1 MRVLVLLALVC
12 SAYGE
17 HWLPKLAM
25 ELRHQSAKRLP
36 LFGLVVNKWQFYGG
50 GGSILYLSQQ
60 IGKPNWDGTATGGV
74 KMRVQSVYE
83 KQLKPTLTKFRRE
96 VLLPKSEQFVQPLGN
111 DIEISV
117 ELQVVQKG
125 IPGAPTDKYPVFNAT
140 VRSLSDLDSAVY
152 ECHSP
157 HFALEP
163 GKVIHKA
170 KRASDGRI
178 VMRTINGR
186 GTERYTKDRRSVGMV
201 DFGLRDGDTVLYR
214 VESLQQYTEE
224 QIRTQYAAKLAEFKS
239 SESDFAFAP
248 RKPPSHWYKDALAKL
263 HWHKRVQT
271 SMPDSLQMSDTGN
284 IDFFVK
290 YGPINACV
298 FIPEKF
304 ALQDFHHTFIS
315 YKRLRP
321 ADRAA
326 AIEML
331 HTLYPTTF
339 GFEITPR
346 ERQTV
351 RALYWET
358 ERMRPDAVRPSS
370 SGSKMA
376 QLKRTI
382 VSSPLYSGIMGP
394 QEGQAIASPP
404 QEGGFGIEERGGAV
418 FLGYQFRRSGAHKA
432 EVMYQMHRLMGDS
445 VRAPLGQLRSDKRA
459 VSEMLKQ
466 WPLQYSALRGDEVV
480 RDYTGIVRSTLLMQQ
495 VVRTARTLRDAR
507 EEDKAEKFGLL
518 RSGPSA
524 QMRHRTAP
532 FERMLASKREE
543 LAKAEAAALAKAEE
557 AASKQAAA
565 RAKAEAASKRAAAPA
580 AAAEERTE

>member
-17 HWLPKLAM
+17 HWLPKLAL
-25 ELRHQSAKRLP
+25 EFRRTSEKRVP
-36 LFGLVVNKWQFYGG
+36 LFGLVVNKWQLWGG
-50 GGSILYLSQQ
+50 GTSIFYLSQQ
-60 IGKPNWDGTATGGV
+60 IGKPNWDGTATGRV
-74 KMRVQSVYE
+74 KMRVQSAYE

-125 IPGAPTDKYPVFNAT
+125 IPGAPTDKYPMFNAT

-186 GTERYTKDRRSVGMV
+186 GAERYTKDRRSVGLV
-201 DFGLRDGDTVLYR
+201 ERGLRDGDTVLYR

-224 QIRTQYAAKLAEFKS
+224 LIRTQYADTLAAYKS

-248 RKPPSHWYKDALAKL
+248 RKPPSRWYKDHLAKL
-263 HWHKRVQT
+263 PWHKRLQT
-271 SMPDSLQMSDTGN
+271 SMPDNLHVSDTEN
-284 IDFFVK
+284 IDFFTK
-290 YGPINACV
+290 FGPINACV
-298 FIPEKF
+298 FMPEHL
-304 ALQDFHHTFIS
+304 ALQDFRHTLIS
-315 YKRLRP
+315 YNRLRP

-331 HTLYPTTF
+331 HTLYPTAF

-382 VSSPLYSGIMGP
+382 VSSSLYSGIMGL

-404 QEGGFGIEERGGAV
+404 QAHGIEERGGAAV
-418 FLGYQFRRSGAHKA
+418 YLLHSGGGGLAGAKKA
-432 EVMYQMHRLMGDS
+432 ELMYQMHRLMGDS

-459 VSEMLKQ
+459 VSEVLTQ

-480 RDYTGIVRSTLLMQQ
+480 RDYTGIVRSTVLMQQ
-495 VVRTARTLRDAR
+495 VIRTAWTLRDAR
-507 EEDKAEKFGLL
+507 EEDKAEKNGLL
-518 RSGPSA
+518 RSGPSV

-543 LAKAEAAALAKAEE
+543 LAKAEE

-565 RAKAEAASKRAAAPA
+565 RVKAEAASKRAAAPA